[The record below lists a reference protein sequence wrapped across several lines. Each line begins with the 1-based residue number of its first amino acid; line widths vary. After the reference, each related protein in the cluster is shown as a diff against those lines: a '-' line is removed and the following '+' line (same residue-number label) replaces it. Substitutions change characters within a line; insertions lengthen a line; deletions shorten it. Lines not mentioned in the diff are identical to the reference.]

1 MDSEGYT
8 KIVGRR
14 TDLINRGGEN
24 VYPIEVENVI
34 YTHPDVEEVQV
45 CAWGGGC
52 VRGAGCVVGAWCW
65 VWLLVVVVVGV
76 IVGVI
81 EGVVIGCV

>member
-52 VRGAGCVVGAWCW
+52 VRGAWCW
-65 VWLLVVVVVGV
+65 VCVVLGVLWVHGAGCGYWWLWLWV
-76 IVGVI
+76 
-81 EGVVIGCV
+81 

>member
-45 CAWGGGC
+45 CTGWWVCAWGGGC
-52 VRGAGCVVGAWCW
+52 VCGCMV
-65 VWLLVVVVVGV
+65 L
-76 IVGVI
+76 
-81 EGVVIGCV
+81 GVVIGGCFCGCDCGCD